1 MSFNFINKSVFI
13 DSFYFLYS
21 SLDSLLK
28 NLGKADF
35 NYWSQGFDN
44 VLDLV
49 QKKWFYPC
57 KYMSGFGKFQE
68 KLPSKEK
75 FYSSLTGKENN
86 EK

>member
-49 QKKWFYPC
+49 QKK
-57 KYMSGFGKFQE
+57 
-68 KLPSKEK
+68 
-75 FYSSLTGKENN
+75 
-86 EK
+86 